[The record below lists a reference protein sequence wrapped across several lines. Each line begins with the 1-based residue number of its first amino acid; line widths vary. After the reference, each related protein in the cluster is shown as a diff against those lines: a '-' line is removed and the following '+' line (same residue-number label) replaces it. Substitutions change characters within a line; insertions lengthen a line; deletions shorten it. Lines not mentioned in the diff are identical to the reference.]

1 MAVKSSGSLAMT
13 DIVNEFGGAAPHSL
27 NEYYGVAS
35 GVPTSGTIA
44 FDDFYGTSA
53 VISLAYPA
61 GDHQKVNLQ
70 TWVTGLG
77 HSVPNNFAITI
88 LPGTTFWSNDIGVP
102 ALTTG
107 NLGTLILNN
116 NGIIMGKGGDSVQ
129 YNIPDGFRK
138 ETGSN
143 WGFTL
148 TAAGWRSNIV
158 TPAQN
163 GGPAL
168 SVNCTATINNSGY
181 IAGGGAGGLTATTGQ
196 GSVFV
201 TEGSQYEFWDSPL
214 NPIDVYGQYD
224 SPIPMNSAFFGPFCY
239 YSTPSRTFQDNVFSS
254 GATIKLP
261 PMYGWGKGGG
271 AGGGRGGRALLA
283 EHRIIGEDI
292 PYYATDMPPAIT
304 GINQTGTQAFRQL
317 GPDSAYLVSD
327 AGNAATNAAT
337 PSDGGGAGSA
347 VHYSSQT
354 SLGGGEIY

>member
-13 DIVNEFGGAAPHSL
+13 DIVNEFGGSAPHSL

-44 FDDFYGTSA
+44 FDDFYGASA
-53 VISLAYPA
+53 VISLAYPS
-61 GDHQKVNLQ
+61 GNHQKVNLES
-70 TWVTGLG
+70 WVTSLG

-88 LPGTTFWSNDIGVP
+88 LYDTTFWSNDIGVP

-107 NLGTLILNN
+107 NLGNLILYN
-116 NGIIMGKGGDSVQ
+116 NGIIMGKGGDAVQ

-143 WGFTL
+143 WGFTK

-181 IAGGGAGGLTATTGQ
+181 IAGGGAGGVTAISGA
-196 GSVFV
+196 GDVFNP
-201 TEGSQYEFWDSPL
+201 GGQYEFWDATL
-214 NPIDVYGQYD
+214 APIDVYGQFNSSTPMNDNLFGNFCNYD
-224 SPIPMNSAFFGPFCY
+224 SA
-239 YSTPSRTFQDNVFSS
+239 TRTFLNNGFSP
-254 GATIKLP
+254 GATIKVP
-261 PMYGWGKGGG
+261 PIYGWGKGGG
-271 AGGGRGGRALLA
+271 AGGGRGGRSILA

-292 PYYATDMPPAIT
+292 PYSATPLPPAIT

-317 GPDSAYLVSD
+317 GSDSVYLVND

-347 VHYSSQT
+347 VHWSSQT
-354 SLGGGEIY
+354 SLGGGENY